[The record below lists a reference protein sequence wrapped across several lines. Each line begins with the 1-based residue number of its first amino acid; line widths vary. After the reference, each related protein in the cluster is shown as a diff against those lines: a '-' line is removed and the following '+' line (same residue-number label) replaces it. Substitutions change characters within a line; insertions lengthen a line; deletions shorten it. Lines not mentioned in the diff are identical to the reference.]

1 MAQKNFD
8 YTKKAAE
15 LEEIV
20 AKLQDPE
27 IQIDEATKLHT
38 AGLKLVE
45 ELEGYL
51 GQAEITINRH
61 MSSSE

>member
-1 MAQKNFD
+1 MAQKDFD

-20 AKLQDPE
+20 TRLQDPE
-27 IQIDEATKLHT
+27 IQIDEATKLHA

-45 ELEGYL
+45 ELENYL
-51 GQAEITINRH
+51 QQAEITINKH
-61 MSSSE
+61 VAGSE

>member
-1 MAQKNFD
+1 MAQKDFD

-20 AKLQDPE
+20 TKLQDPE
-27 IQIDEATKLHT
+27 IQIDEAARLHA

-45 ELEGYL
+45 DLESYL
-51 GQAEITINRH
+51 QQAEITINKH
-61 MSSSE
+61 VSDSE

>member
-1 MAQKNFD
+1 MAQKDFD

-20 AKLQDPE
+20 TKLQDPE
-27 IQIDEATKLHT
+27 IQIDEATRLHA

-45 ELEGYL
+45 ELESYL
-51 GQAEITINRH
+51 QQAEITINKH
-61 MSSSE
+61 ASDGE